1 MPRIS
6 LRTLHRL
13 SWLSLVFIGGIVVTG
28 AAVRLSG
35 SGLGCS
41 DWPRCN
47 SSHFVDVSTHH
58 GRIEQVNRLFTGV
71 VAVAVVLAML
81 GAQRLDHP
89 VRRLRVLGAA
99 LVLGVVGQIVLGGI
113 VVLTGLNPLAN
124 LGHFSLSMFLVA
136 SNVALIVESG
146 DRVQHRLSYARRRMI
161 DWFFFLTC
169 VLLLAGMVVTGAGP
183 HAGDEKAVRFDV
195 AISSVARLHSI
206 VAWLTVGMLLL
217 IIQRARKSEE
227 WDTWM
232 ESRTQTIMVLLIAQG
247 GVGYWQYFTDV
258 PAGLVAV
265 HVALAT
271 LLFISVTKFWLECR
285 SVVVSGT

>member
-1 MPRIS
+1 MPKIS

-13 SWLSLVFIGGIVVTG
+13 ARVCLVFIGGIVVTG

-47 SSHFVDVSTHH
+47 ANHFVDVSTHH

-71 VAVAVVLAML
+71 VAVAVVLAMF
-81 GAQRLDHP
+81 GAQRLETP
-89 VRRLRVLGAA
+89 VRRLRLLGGG

-113 VVLTGLNPLAN
+113 VVLTGVNPFAN

-136 SNVALIVESG
+136 TNVALIVETG
-146 DRVQHRLSYARRRMI
+146 DRVSIKLSSAQRRMI
-161 DWFFFLTC
+161 SWFFALSC
-169 VLLLAGMVVTGAGP
+169 ILLLAGMVVTGAGP
-183 HAGDEKAVRFDV
+183 HAGDEEAVRFNV
-195 AISSVARLHSI
+195 AISSVARVHSL
-206 VAWLTVGMLLL
+206 VAWITLALLLL
-217 IIQRARKSEE
+217 IIRKTRQAGE
-227 WDTWM
+227 WDEWF
-232 ESRTQTIMVLLIAQG
+232 EKRTQAVMFLLVAQG

-265 HVALAT
+265 HIALAT
-271 LLFISVTKFWLECR
+271 LLFISVTRFWLESR
-285 SVVVSGT
+285 LLPVG